1 MQKST
6 QIERL
11 SKVIARNTSYSRRQ
25 AEKLIDEGRVSV
37 DGKKIISQGMN
48 VSENN
53 KIFVDKKLI
62 NRSTDIQIYIFHKPK
77 GCLVTHNDP
86 SNRKTIFDFI
96 NKKYR
101 NLITVGRLDYN
112 SEGLLILTNDGQLKR
127 EFELPKNNYQREYKV
142 KIQGKITDYIIS
154 KISKGITVRGQK
166 YKSIEIKKINETSTY
181 TWIKMIL
188 TEGKNR
194 EIRKIFDSLNMTV
207 TRLIRVSYG
216 KYRLGKLQK
225 GGLIKVK
232 HYS

>member
-62 NRSTDIQIYIFHKPK
+62 NRSTDIQIYIFHKPR
-77 GCLVTHNDP
+77 GCLVTHHDP

-142 KIQGKITDYIIS
+142 KIQGKITDFIIS
-154 KISKGITVRGQK
+154 KISKGITVKGQK

-181 TWIKMIL
+181 TWIRMIL

>member
-62 NRSTDIQIYIFHKPK
+62 NRSTDTQVYIFHKPR

-142 KIQGKITDYIIS
+142 KIQGKITDFIIS
-154 KISKGITVRGQK
+154 KISKGITVKGQK

-181 TWIKMIL
+181 TWIRMIL

-207 TRLIRVSYG
+207 TRLIRISYG

-232 HYS
+232 YYG

>member
-142 KIQGKITDYIIS
+142 KIQGKITDFIIS
-154 KISKGITVRGQK
+154 KISKGITVKGQK

-181 TWIKMIL
+181 TWIRMIL

-225 GGLIKVK
+225 GGLIKVT

>member
-37 DGKKIISQGMN
+37 DGKKILSQGIN

-53 KIFVDKKLI
+53 KIYVDKKLI

-142 KIQGKITDYIIS
+142 KIQGKITDFIIS
-154 KISKGITVRGQK
+154 KISKGITVKGQK

-181 TWIKMIL
+181 TWIRMIL

>member
-62 NRSTDIQIYIFHKPK
+62 NRSTDTQIYIFHKPR

-142 KIQGKITDYIIS
+142 KIQGKINDFIIS
-154 KISKGITVRGQK
+154 KISKGITVKGQK

-181 TWIKMIL
+181 TWIRMIL

>member
-142 KIQGKITDYIIS
+142 KIQGKITDFIIS
-154 KISKGITVRGQK
+154 KISKVITVKGQK

-181 TWIKMIL
+181 TWIRMIL

>member
-232 HYS
+232 HYN

>member
-62 NRSTDIQIYIFHKPK
+62 NRSTDTQVYIFHKPR

>member
-25 AEKLIDEGRVSV
+25 AEKIIDEGRVSV

-62 NRSTDIQIYIFHKPK
+62 NRSTDTQVYIFHKPR

-142 KIQGKITDYIIS
+142 KIQGKITDFIIS
-154 KISKGITVRGQK
+154 KISKGITVKGQK

-181 TWIKMIL
+181 TWIRMIL

>member
-62 NRSTDIQIYIFHKPK
+62 NRSTDIQIYIFHKPR

-127 EFELPKNNYQREYKV
+127 KFELPKNNYQREYKV
-142 KIQGKITDYIIS
+142 KIQGKITDFIIS
-154 KISKGITVRGQK
+154 KILKGITVKGQK

-181 TWIKMIL
+181 TWIRMIL

>member
-62 NRSTDIQIYIFHKPK
+62 NRSTDTQIYIFHKPR

-112 SEGLLILTNDGQLKR
+112 SEGLLILTNNGQLKR

-142 KIQGKITDYIIS
+142 KIQGKITDLIIS
-154 KISKGITVRGQK
+154 KISKGITVKGQK

-181 TWIKMIL
+181 TWIRMIL

-225 GGLIKVK
+225 GGLVKVK

>member
-142 KIQGKITDYIIS
+142 KIQGKITDFIIS
-154 KISKGITVRGQK
+154 KISKGITVKGQK

-181 TWIKMIL
+181 TWIRMIL

-194 EIRKIFDSLNMTV
+194 VIRKIFDSLNMTV

-232 HYS
+232 HYN

>member
-62 NRSTDIQIYIFHKPK
+62 NRSTDTQIYIFHKPR

-86 SNRKTIFDFI
+86 SNRKTIFDFL

-142 KIQGKITDYIIS
+142 KIQGKITDFIIS
-154 KISKGITVRGQK
+154 KISKGITVKGQK

-181 TWIKMIL
+181 TWIRMIL

>member
-142 KIQGKITDYIIS
+142 KIQGKITDFIIS
-154 KISKGITVRGQK
+154 KISKGITVKGQK

-181 TWIKMIL
+181 TWIRMIL

-207 TRLIRVSYG
+207 TRLIRISYG

>member
-142 KIQGKITDYIIS
+142 KIQGKITDFIIS
-154 KISKGITVRGQK
+154 KISKGITVKGQK

-181 TWIKMIL
+181 TWIRMIL

-194 EIRKIFDSLNMTV
+194 EIRKIFDSLNITV
-207 TRLIRVSYG
+207 TRLIRISYG

-232 HYS
+232 YYG

>member
-6 QIERL
+6 QIERI

-142 KIQGKITDYIIS
+142 KIQGKVTEFIIS
-154 KISKGITVRGQK
+154 KISKGITVKGQK

-181 TWIKMIL
+181 TWIRMIL

>member
-37 DGKKIISQGMN
+37 DGKKIIAQGMN

-62 NRSTDIQIYIFHKPK
+62 NRSTDTQIYIFHKPR

-142 KIQGKITDYIIS
+142 KIQGKITDFIIS
-154 KISKGITVRGQK
+154 KISKGITVKGQK

-181 TWIKMIL
+181 TWIRMIL

>member
-142 KIQGKITDYIIS
+142 KIQGKINDFIIS
-154 KISKGITVRGQK
+154 KISKGITVKGQK

-181 TWIKMIL
+181 TWIRMIL
-188 TEGKNR
+188 TEGKNK

-207 TRLIRVSYG
+207 TRLIRLSYG

>member
-37 DGKKIISQGMN
+37 DGKKIISQGTN

-53 KIFVDKKLI
+53 QIFVDKKLI

-142 KIQGKITDYIIS
+142 KIQGKITDFIIS
-154 KISKGITVRGQK
+154 KISKGITVKGQK

-181 TWIKMIL
+181 TWIRMIL

>member
-11 SKVIARNTSYSRRQ
+11 SKVIARNTPYSRRQ

-142 KIQGKITDYIIS
+142 KIQGKITDFIIS
-154 KISKGITVRGQK
+154 KISKGITVKGQK

-181 TWIKMIL
+181 TWIRMIL

>member
-62 NRSTDIQIYIFHKPK
+62 NRSTDIQIYIFRKPK

-142 KIQGKITDYIIS
+142 KIQGKITDFIIS
-154 KISKGITVRGQK
+154 KISKGITVKGQK

-181 TWIKMIL
+181 TWIRMIL

>member
-142 KIQGKITDYIIS
+142 KIQGKITDFIIS
-154 KISKGITVRGQK
+154 KISKGITVKGQK

-181 TWIKMIL
+181 TWIRMIL

-225 GGLIKVK
+225 GGLVKVK

>member
-181 TWIKMIL
+181 TWIRMIL

>member
-142 KIQGKITDYIIS
+142 KIQGKITDFIIS
-154 KISKGITVRGQK
+154 KISKGITVKGQK

-181 TWIKMIL
+181 TWIRMIL

-232 HYS
+232 YYN

>member
-62 NRSTDIQIYIFHKPK
+62 NRSTDTQIYIFHKPR

-142 KIQGKITDYIIS
+142 KIQGKITDFIIS
-154 KISKGITVRGQK
+154 KISKGITVKGQK

-181 TWIKMIL
+181 TWIRMIL

-232 HYS
+232 HYN

>member
-48 VSENN
+48 VTENN

-112 SEGLLILTNDGQLKR
+112 TEGLLILTNDGQLKR

-142 KIQGKITDYIIS
+142 KIQGKITDFIIS
-154 KISKGITVRGQK
+154 KISKGITVKGQK

-181 TWIKMIL
+181 TWIRMIL

>member
-62 NRSTDIQIYIFHKPK
+62 NRSTDTQIYIFHKPR

-142 KIQGKITDYIIS
+142 KIQGKITDFIIS
-154 KISKGITVRGQK
+154 KISKGITVKGQK

-181 TWIKMIL
+181 TWIRMIL

-232 HYS
+232 HYG

>member
-1 MQKST
+1 MHKST

-62 NRSTDIQIYIFHKPK
+62 NRSTDIQIYIFHKPR

-142 KIQGKITDYIIS
+142 KIQGKITDFIIS
-154 KISKGITVRGQK
+154 KISKGITVKGQK

-181 TWIKMIL
+181 TWIRMIL

>member
-62 NRSTDIQIYIFHKPK
+62 NRSTDIQIYIFHKPR

-142 KIQGKITDYIIS
+142 KIQGKITDFIIS
-154 KISKGITVRGQK
+154 KISKGITVKGQK

-181 TWIKMIL
+181 TWIRMIL

>member
-96 NKKYR
+96 NKKYS

-112 SEGLLILTNDGQLKR
+112 SEGLLILTNVGQLKR

-142 KIQGKITDYIIS
+142 KIQGKITDFIIS
-154 KISKGITVRGQK
+154 KISKGITVKGQK

-181 TWIKMIL
+181 TWIRMIL

>member
-62 NRSTDIQIYIFHKPK
+62 NRSTDTQIYIFHKPR

-112 SEGLLILTNDGQLKR
+112 SEGLLILTNDGHLKR

-142 KIQGKITDYIIS
+142 KIQGKITDFIIS
-154 KISKGITVRGQK
+154 KISKGITVKGQK

-181 TWIKMIL
+181 TWIRMIL

-232 HYS
+232 HYI

>member
-37 DGKKIISQGMN
+37 DGKKIISQGIN

-142 KIQGKITDYIIS
+142 KIQGKITDFIIS
-154 KISKGITVRGQK
+154 KISKGITVKGQK

-181 TWIKMIL
+181 TWIRMIL

>member
-96 NKKYR
+96 NKKYK

-142 KIQGKITDYIIS
+142 KIQGKITDFIIS
-154 KISKGITVRGQK
+154 KISKGITVKGQK

-181 TWIKMIL
+181 TWIRMIL

>member
-62 NRSTDIQIYIFHKPK
+62 NRSTDTQIYIFHKPR

-142 KIQGKITDYIIS
+142 KIQGKITDFIIS
-154 KISKGITVRGQK
+154 KISKGITVKGQK

-181 TWIKMIL
+181 TWIRMIL

-232 HYS
+232 YYG

>member
-127 EFELPKNNYQREYKV
+127 EFEMPKNNYQREYKV
-142 KIQGKITDYIIS
+142 KIQGKITDFIIS
-154 KISKGITVRGQK
+154 KISKGITVKGQK

-181 TWIKMIL
+181 TWIRMIL

-216 KYRLGKLQK
+216 RYRLGKLQK

-232 HYS
+232 HYN

>member
-142 KIQGKITDYIIS
+142 KIQGKITDVIIS
-154 KISKGITVRGQK
+154 KISKGIIVKGQK

-181 TWIKMIL
+181 TWIRMVL

>member
-127 EFELPKNNYQREYKV
+127 EFELPENNYQREYKV
-142 KIQGKITDYIIS
+142 KIQGKITDFIIS
-154 KISKGITVRGQK
+154 KISKGIIVKGQK

-181 TWIKMIL
+181 TWIRMIL